1 MNAKTKCMREIIL
14 IVCFNCIEPL
24 EPVMTVIIFAGK
36 CLFLSGLVPRPMNA
50 ENDRELLNFGIGFT
64 NIVERTTRANQE
76 LSRQEIEEGKKYF

>member
-1 MNAKTKCMREIIL
+1 MII
-14 IVCFNCIEPL
+14 
-24 EPVMTVIIFAGK
+24 AGK

-76 LSRQEIEEGKKYF
+76 LSRQEIEEGKF

>member
-1 MNAKTKCMREIIL
+1 MII
-14 IVCFNCIEPL
+14 
-24 EPVMTVIIFAGK
+24 AGK

-76 LSRQEIEEGKKYF
+76 LSRQEIEEGEMKCTLDKIRARTRAGMKVDSG